1 MQRWKSNSY
10 VIQDRKMMQYFQ
22 PQILGAELYNTY
34 INLYSKLLIIFTLNF
49 MHILFRN
56 ILMFYKADKTQT
68 DLL

>member
-1 MQRWKSNSY
+1 
-10 VIQDRKMMQYFQ
+10 MMQYFQ